1 MIPIQEIVALQT
13 SGGIHMNQETRINKI
28 INESLQAFEHLCL
41 ENDLNEARTG
51 GYRNLLEFISDKHY
65 WIKRK
70 AKRDV
75 GELIFK
81 LDAQSGFAV
90 HCRLRKRLFRN
101 SDDASSHRRLP
112 GHKRYWRMILV
123 DHIRNSGVS
132 IRTGYSAESGPWQ
145 SGHGVIRIVPYLT
158 ETQLFKALL
167 NAFSHQVLHFG
178 TGRATSRH
186 IRPTCLHQSEALAL
200 SYVVSRSIGLESL
213 FHDDVRKWNLLVD
226 DEIDWQFRQR
236 IRTAAFALLIS
247 LHSHDHFRMGGRKP
261 E

>member
-1 MIPIQEIVALQT
+1 
-13 SGGIHMNQETRINKI
+13 
-28 INESLQAFEHLCL
+28 
-41 ENDLNEARTG
+41 
-51 GYRNLLEFISDKHY
+51 
-65 WIKRK
+65 
-70 AKRDV
+70 
-75 GELIFK
+75 
-81 LDAQSGFAV
+81 
-90 HCRLRKRLFRN
+90 
-101 SDDASSHRRLP
+101 
-112 GHKRYWRMILV
+112 MILV

-167 NAFSHQVLHFG
+167 NAFSHQVLTFG
-178 TGRATSRH
+178 TGRATSRP

-247 LHSHDHFRMGGRKP
+247 LHSHDHFRMGGR
-261 E
+261 ETE